1 MVKYFFRAKRT
12 SISIH
17 LGPFLSSGWLTLPKR
32 PSNTKITKH
41 DRNNIEQN
49 MSNKKNGN
57 PRKNNKNKKHQNH
70 QNTQFQPT
78 AHPLPTHSTSKP
90 PANPV
95 LHSPAVSG
103 RGEEWREMRLPRLG
117 EREEMEGS
125 CNTESDRTQG
135 VANCG
140 SYQWEFQD
148 PKMERYLPS
157 IRPM

>member
-90 PANPV
+90 RRTRSCTRP
-95 LHSPAVSG
+95 LSPAAARNGVRCGCRGSG
-103 RGEEWREMRLPRLG
+103 NGKRWRDPATPSRTGPRGLQIVDLINGNFRILKW
-117 EREEMEGS
+117 
-125 CNTESDRTQG
+125 
-135 VANCG
+135 
-140 SYQWEFQD
+140 
-148 PKMERYLPS
+148 RYLPS